1 MMDYTAVTASVTL
14 ASGVASSIVL
24 PDGSRSHLLV
34 MASDVAWEVAFSE
47 AAMTA
52 NETIPLAAGSSFA
65 IDGAPVTDTT
75 VWVRQSSGGAVDVR
89 HAYLRP
95 IAWDE

>member
-1 MMDYTAVTASVTL
+1 MDYTAVTASVTL

-24 PDGSRSHLLV
+24 PDGSRGHLFV

-65 IDGAPVTDTT
+65 IDAPVTDTT